1 MNQLEILSSPGGTA
15 DCSFSG
21 AAVLVEMVYVH
32 ETLTLIILA
41 RYITWH
47 LKRENYLVEV
57 AAALRDWREQV
68 ENIAG
73 AASAT
78 FNNRPSEAVSARFP
92 HSPIH

>member
-1 MNQLEILSSPGGTA
+1 
-15 DCSFSG
+15 
-21 AAVLVEMVYVH
+21 MVYVH

-78 FNNRPSEAVSARFP
+78 FNNRPSEAVS
-92 HSPIH
+92 SS

>member
-1 MNQLEILSSPGGTA
+1 
-15 DCSFSG
+15 
-21 AAVLVEMVYVH
+21 MVYVH

-41 RYITWH
+41 RYKLITWH

-78 FNNRPSEAVSARFP
+78 INNRLSEAVS
-92 HSPIH
+92 SS

>member
-1 MNQLEILSSPGGTA
+1 M
-15 DCSFSG
+15 
-21 AAVLVEMVYVH
+21 LVEMVYVH

-47 LKRENYLVEV
+47 LKRESYLVEV

-73 AASAT
+73 AASAAI
-78 FNNRPSEAVSARFP
+78 NNRLSEAVS
-92 HSPIH
+92 SS